1 MLCIM
6 KRDRRGPDCMV
17 VGSTYTNCL
26 YDHYVVQLELACSVI
41 QSYFELLIVYLP
53 TDGDKSKMTDLYIN
67 DMRTKNKKK

>member
-1 MLCIM
+1 M
-6 KRDRRGPDCMV
+6 KRDR
-17 VGSTYTNCL
+17 L

-67 DMRTKNKKK
+67 DMRKKKKKKKSDSL